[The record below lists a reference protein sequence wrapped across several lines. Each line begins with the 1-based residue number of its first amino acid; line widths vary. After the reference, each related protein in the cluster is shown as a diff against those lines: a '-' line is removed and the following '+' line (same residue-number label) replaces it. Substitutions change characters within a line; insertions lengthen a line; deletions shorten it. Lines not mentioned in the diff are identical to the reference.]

1 MVRQARQALSGD
13 RRPGGPFKQ
22 DAFTSPIHSER
33 VGAVLGIALG
43 VTFSVCFITGLLS
56 DFAQNAP
63 FWSWWPAR
71 PAGLFR
77 VTQGI
82 HVTTGIASIPL
93 LLAKL
98 WAVYPRFWKWPPLD
112 SALQAFERL
121 SLVPLVAGSLFLLF
135 SGVANISLWYPW
147 AFFFPTAHYWAAWVT
162 MGAIVVHVGAK
173 ATIAR
178 RAIGGRG
185 PDAHGAPGDG
195 LSRRGFLGM
204 AAAGAGLL
212 TVTFA
217 GQTFAPLRRLALFSP
232 VQHAAGPQGFPV
244 FKTAASAGVTE
255 SAVRPGYE
263 FTVEGKVATPMSLTL
278 EELRA
283 LPQRE
288 VELPIACVNG
298 WSASVRWKGVRLA
311 DILERAGAPSDA
323 AMEILS
329 LQEGGL
335 YSHSHVN
342 AQQASDPATLLALE
356 ANGSELHIDHGYP
369 VRLIGPNRPGVT
381 NTKWVRGVEV
391 L

>member
-1 MVRQARQALSGD
+1 MVRQARQALSGG
-13 RRPGGPFKQ
+13 RRPGGPFKE

-43 VTFSVCFITGLLS
+43 VTFTVCFITGLLS

-98 WAVYPRFWKWPPLD
+98 WAVYPGFWKWPPLD

-185 PDAHGAPGDG
+185 PDAHEAPADG

-204 AAAGAGLL
+204 AAAAAGLL

-232 VQHAAGPQGFPV
+232 VQHAARPQGFPV

-255 SAVRPGYE
+255 SARKPGYE
-263 FTVEGKVATPMSLTL
+263 FTVGGKVEAPMSLTL

-298 WSASVRWKGVRLA
+298 WSASVRWKGVRLV
-311 DILERAGAPSDA
+311 DILERAGVPSDA

-335 YSHSHVN
+335 YNHSHVN
-342 AQQASDPATLLALE
+342 AQQARDPATLLALE

-381 NTKWVRGVEV
+381 NTKWVRGVEI

>member
-1 MVRQARQALSGD
+1 MVRQARQAIAPSLGEA
-13 RRPGGPFKQ
+13 GPFKEG
-22 DAFTSPIHSER
+22 AFKSRIHSER
-33 VGAVLGIALG
+33 VAALLGISLG

-82 HVTTGIASIPL
+82 HVVTGVASIPL

-98 WAVYPRFWKWPPLD
+98 WSVYPRFWKWPPVE
-112 SALQAFERL
+112 SVLQAFERA

-135 SGVANISLWYPW
+135 SGLANISLWYPW
-147 AFFFPTAHYWAAWVT
+147 SFFFPTAHYWASWVA
-162 MGAIVVHVGAK
+162 MGGLVVHIGAK

-178 RAIGGRG
+178 RALGGRG
-185 PDAHGAPGDG
+185 PDATEPGGDG
-195 LSRRGFLGM
+195 VSRRGFLGLT
-204 AAAGAGLL
+204 AAGAGLL
-212 TVTFA
+212 TLTYA

-255 SAVRPGYE
+255 QARRPGYRLE
-263 FTVEGKVATPMSLTL
+263 VGGKVRTPLSLSL
-278 EELRA
+278 DELRA
-283 LPQRE
+283 LPQHE

-298 WSASVRWKGVRLA
+298 WSASVKWKGVRVA
-311 DILERAGAPSDA
+311 DLLQRAGASPA
-323 AMEILS
+323 AEMEVLS
-329 LQEGGL
+329 IQESGL
-335 YSHSHVN
+335 YNRSHVN
-342 AQQASDPATLLALE
+342 AHQALDPATLLALE
-356 ANGSELHIDHGYP
+356 ANGEELHIDHGYP

-381 NTKWVRGVEV
+381 NTKWVRGIEV
-391 L
+391 A